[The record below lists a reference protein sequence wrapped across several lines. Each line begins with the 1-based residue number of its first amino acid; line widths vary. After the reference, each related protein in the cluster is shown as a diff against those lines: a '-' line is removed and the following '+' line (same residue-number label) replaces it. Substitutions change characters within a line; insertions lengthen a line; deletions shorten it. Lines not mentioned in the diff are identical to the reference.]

1 MADENG
7 IREKLVFWIGGAI
20 SLWHLYVNTLGTM
33 PELYTSAIH
42 FGSFALLGALLSPRG
57 GLWAAL
63 ALGSAGFCAGIY
75 VIFAEQ
81 PLYDRALA
89 FTALDWVF
97 ALAAIGV
104 ALELVRR
111 AAGWFIPMII
121 LVALTY
127 VVWWGR
133 YVGGVLHFPGLSLE
147 TVAFRSYF
155 GSDGMFG
162 PIARISTTFVF
173 MFILFGAFLVRS
185 GAGDFVIGV
194 ARALAHKIKGGPG
207 FVAIFASALT
217 GTVTGSAVANTV
229 STGVV
234 TIPLM
239 RRAGFPAKFAAG
251 VEAASS
257 TGGQLM
263 PPIMGAGAFVMAS
276 YTQIPYLQIVA
287 VSVLPAILYFLSIA
301 FFVRIEARKL
311 NLGLTDEDDEPI
323 GQVLRKR
330 GPTFV
335 IPIGILIGLLIGGF
349 TPTYAA
355 GIAILVV
362 IAASWLTPEPMG
374 PKAVAEALALGAR
387 NMASTAILLVAIGLV
402 VGVVATTGI
411 GTTFSLMIN
420 EWASGNLLV
429 ALVLV
434 ALASLILGMGL
445 PVTASYIVLATLSAP
460 ALYHMIAGAQ
470 LLDVLQAGT
479 LGVEAKAIL
488 IAAQPGLET
497 VLERALS
504 GEAARD
510 VLAAIPVH
518 LMPMVIDR
526 GIDPAVLTAALL
538 SAHMIIF
545 WLSQDSNVTPPV
557 CIVAFSAAAIAET
570 RPMATGVTAWKI
582 AKGLYIVPILFAF
595 TPLLSGNYGAAL
607 PVFFFAGAGLYALA
621 GVFEGHLENPL
632 TLAQRVLL
640 AVSAVALFW
649 PGEVVINLAGL
660 IVLGILFTLN
670 LRLARP

>member
-1 MADENG
+1 MVSDEG
-7 IREKLVFWIGGAI
+7 AREKLIFWIGCAV

-33 PELYTSAIH
+33 PELYASAVH
-42 FGSFALLGALLSPRG
+42 FGSFALMGALLSSKNSLWTDLG
-57 GLWAAL
+57 IGLI
-63 ALGSAGFCAGIY
+63 GFCAGIY
-75 VIFAEQ
+75 IIFGEQ

-89 FTALDWVF
+89 LSMLDWVF
-97 ALAAIGV
+97 ALAAIAV

-111 AAGWFIPMII
+111 TAGWFIPVVIV
-121 LVALTY
+121 VALSY

-185 GAGDFVIGV
+185 GAGDFVIGI
-194 ARALAHKIKGGPG
+194 ARALAHKVKGGPG

-301 FFVRIEARKL
+301 FFVRIQARKL
-311 NLGLTDEDDEPI
+311 DLGLANQDDEPI
-323 GQVLRKR
+323 GRVLRTR
-330 GPTFV
+330 GPSF
-335 IPIGILIGLLIGGF
+335 ILPIGVLIGLLIAGF

-355 GIAILVV
+355 GVAILVV
-362 IAASWLTPEPMG
+362 IAASWLTPQRMG

-429 ALVLV
+429 ALALI

-460 ALYHMIAGAQ
+460 ALYHMIAGSQ

-479 LGVEAKAIL
+479 LGAEAKAIL
-488 IAAQPGLET
+488 VAAQPGLDA
-497 VLERALS
+497 VLAKALS
-504 GEAARD
+504 PQAAQE
-510 VLAAIPVH
+510 VLAAIPSD

-557 CIVAFSAAAIAET
+557 CIVAFSAAAIAGT
-570 RPMATGVTAWKI
+570 RPMATGITAWKV
-582 AKGLYIVPILFAF
+582 AKGLYIVPVLFAF
-595 TPLLSGNYGAAL
+595 TPLLSGDYALAL
-607 PVFFFAGAGLYALA
+607 PVFLFASAGLYALA
-621 GVFEGHLENPL
+621 GAFEGHLENAVSRAGRALL
-632 TLAQRVLL
+632 TA
-640 AVSAVALFW
+640 SAVALLW
-649 PGEVVINLAGL
+649 PGEIVVNVVGL
-660 IVLGILFTLN
+660 LVLGTLLGFN
-670 LRLARP
+670 LRSAKL